1 MFKFKTREQKDKAK
15 KVNAS
20 DLKLILLYYF
30 DYEKGVSTWKKD
42 KLAGTIAEKFAA
54 RGESTRTKSVTE
66 ITANTTDNF
75 AHLPTNRSDNTN
87 E

>member
-1 MFKFKTREQKDKAK
+1 MLKFKTREQKDKAK

-42 KLAGTIAEKFAA
+42 KLAGTIAEKFAHA
-54 RGESTRTKSVTE
+54 ASRHGPSR
-66 ITANTTDNF
+66 
-75 AHLPTNRSDNTN
+75 
-87 E
+87 